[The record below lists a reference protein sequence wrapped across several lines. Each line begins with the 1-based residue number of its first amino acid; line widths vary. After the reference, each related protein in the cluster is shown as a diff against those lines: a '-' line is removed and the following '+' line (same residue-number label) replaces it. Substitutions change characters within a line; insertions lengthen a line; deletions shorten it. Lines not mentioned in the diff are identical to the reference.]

1 MGSKQEIRRIVEDFA
16 SSGKTRTSVLPGAR
30 DFGQQKNNGK
40 LIEVAIEPEQTD
52 RGFALVLANGRR
64 IESSWKFKEAEW
76 LLLIRIAEV

>member
-1 MGSKQEIRRIVEDFA
+1 MGRRERQYCQEHGISVSTLDQWRR
-16 SSGKTRTSVLPGAR
+16 R
-30 DFGQQKNNGK
+30 QKNNGK